1 MSSKVYNYY
10 KELEELNGPNH
21 EPTEE
26 DMEPTDSELTEI
38 ELELENVL
46 D

>member
-1 MSSKVYNYY
+1 MSKVYDYY
-10 KELEELNGPNH
+10 KEQEELNGPTVD
-21 EPTEE
+21 PTEE
-26 DMEPTDSELTEI
+26 DMEPTDDELSEI

>member
-10 KELEELNGPNH
+10 KEQEKLHGSTVD
-21 EPTEE
+21 PTEE
-26 DMEPTDSELTEI
+26 DMEPTDGELSEI
-38 ELELENVL
+38 EWELENVL

>member
-10 KELEELNGPNH
+10 KELEKLNGPNH

-26 DMEPTDSELTEI
+26 DMEPTDSELAEI
-38 ELELENVL
+38 EDMV
-46 D
+46 DSMF

>member
-1 MSSKVYNYY
+1 MSNVFDFYN
-10 KELEELNGPNH
+10 EFQQINGPTI

-38 ELELENVL
+38 ELELDNIL
-46 D
+46 

>member
-1 MSSKVYNYY
+1 MSKVFEYY
-10 KELEELNGPNH
+10 KELEELNGPTI

-38 ELELENVL
+38 ELELDNIL
-46 D
+46 